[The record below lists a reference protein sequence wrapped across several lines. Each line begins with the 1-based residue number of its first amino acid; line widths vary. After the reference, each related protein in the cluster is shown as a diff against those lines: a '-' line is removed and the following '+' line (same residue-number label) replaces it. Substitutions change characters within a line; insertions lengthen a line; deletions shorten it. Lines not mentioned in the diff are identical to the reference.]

1 MKRFVAVNMDATTF
15 KKLETLKKD
24 NEFNSNTE
32 LLKNLLEENITIN
45 EVKLNETYDNVLIA
59 IMEAEK
65 EIILLN
71 NDIFNF
77 LEWCLC
83 FLIIIVI
90 GLILIGLGVY

>member
-1 MKRFVAVNMDATTF
+1 MKRFVAVNMDDTTF

-71 NDIFNF
+71 NDILNF